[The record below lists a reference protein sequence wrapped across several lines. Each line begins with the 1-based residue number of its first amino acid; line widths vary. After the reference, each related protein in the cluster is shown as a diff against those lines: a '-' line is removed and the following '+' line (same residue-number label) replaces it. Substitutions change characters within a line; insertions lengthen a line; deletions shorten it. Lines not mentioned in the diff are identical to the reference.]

1 MSAAV
6 AEEIDTFDDERR
18 RFRRVKVHLLGRF
31 MLQNRQ
37 EYPCQVVNMSP
48 GGMAVIAPMIG
59 EPRERVI
66 AYVDHIGRVEGQIMR
81 LFPRGFAM
89 TIEATVRKREK
100 IAAQLTWLANRQTLG
115 MPEDRRHE
123 RNAPKNPHSSITL
136 PSGAQVPCRVLD
148 VSLSG
153 AAVTADIRPAIG
165 TPVSVG
171 KTAGRVVRLFEGGFA
186 IEFVRL
192 LQPEAFDDN
201 LTEL

>member
-1 MSAAV
+1 MTAV
-6 AEEIDTFDDERR
+6 ATEVEALEDERR

-48 GGMAVIAPMIG
+48 GGMAVIAPVIG
-59 EPRERVI
+59 EQRERVV
-66 AYVDHIGRVEGQIMR
+66 AYVDHIGRIEGRIMR

-89 TIEATVRKREK
+89 TIEATSRKREK
-100 IAAQLTWLANRQTLG
+100 IAAQLTWLANRQSLG
-115 MPEDRRHE
+115 MLEDRRHE
-123 RNAPKNPHSSITL
+123 RVSPKNPDSQLTL
-136 PSGAQVPCRVLD
+136 PSGAHVNCRVLD

-153 AAVTADIRPAIG
+153 AAVLSDIRPAIG
-165 TPVSVG
+165 TPITVG

-192 LQPEAFDDN
+192 LQPDVLDDK